1 MSERITESKLRNK
14 RFRRTEE
21 AIILAF
27 FTTRELLSVERLIKL
42 AGISRSTLYRHHH
55 TIYEI
60 APDYERYI
68 FKKCKRFVQRLKVSK
83 QVRLKQF
90 YQNFLIF
97 LRVHHKIIIFLL
109 KYGSP
114 NLIEKMLQMS
124 KPKIPSL
131 NRIHNDEIFIIY
143 TKEVSAVI
151 EEWLSRGADKD
162 EILPTVNKIIYLTNS
177 VETRLSPLA
186 DISIK

>member
-1 MSERITESKLRNK
+1 MGERITERKLRNK

-27 FTTRELLSVERLIKL
+27 FTARELLSAERLIKL

-68 FKKCKRFVQRLKVSK
+68 LKKYKKFVQRFKGVK

-90 YQNFLIF
+90 YQKFLIF
-97 LRVHHKIIIFLL
+97 LRAHYKIIIFLL

-114 NLIEKMLQMS
+114 NLIEKMLLTS
-124 KPKIPSL
+124 KSKIPNL
-131 NRIHNDEIFIIY
+131 KKINNEIFIIY
-143 TKEVSAVI
+143 TKEISGII
-151 EEWLSRGADKD
+151 EDWLFKGADKN
-162 EILPTVNKIIYLTNS
+162 EILPTVHKIIYLTNS
-177 VETRLSPLA
+177 AKARLAPIM
-186 DISIK
+186 DMI